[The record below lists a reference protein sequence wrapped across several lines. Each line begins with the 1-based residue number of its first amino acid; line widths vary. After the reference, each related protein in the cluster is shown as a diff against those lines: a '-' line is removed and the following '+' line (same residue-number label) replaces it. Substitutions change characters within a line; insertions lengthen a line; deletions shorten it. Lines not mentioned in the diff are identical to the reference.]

1 MAKVIVDKYRYAEM
15 LQAGYKLNMLHQD
28 GVDSWEGYLV
38 GITASDKSIM
48 YNKEKALNYFC
59 DEYEDLDVYVHNSI
73 VTGIQNKINNHYKNN
88 TLTEKDVKLLYE
100 IFDEVEKLRIF
111 VKEEDL

>member
-1 MAKVIVDKYRYAEM
+1 MAKVIVDKNRYAEM
-15 LQAGYKLNMLHQD
+15 LQAEYKLNKLHED
-28 GVDSWEGYLV
+28 AVPFLAILD

-59 DEYEDLDVYVHNSI
+59 DEYEDLDVFVHNSI
-73 VTGIQNKINNHYKNN
+73 VTGIQDKINNHYKNN

>member
-1 MAKVIVDKYRYAEM
+1 MNKVVIDKNRYAEL
-15 LQAGYKLNMLHQD
+15 LQADYKLNMLYQD
-28 GVDSWEGYLV
+28 GVPFLAILA

-59 DEYEDLDVYVHNSI
+59 DEYEDLDVFVHNSI
-73 VTGIQNKINNHYKNN
+73 VANIQNKINNYYKNN